1 MKTPIDTVVGQIKEY
16 DPERGRV
23 IIECTYPDWFTM
35 SKRGYKQCLIQMLD
49 SRPLSSKQRNSCYAL
64 INEIAEFT
72 GMSKSMTKEWLK
84 IKFLTDDLQQ
94 TADKIFSLS
103 NAPMSLV
110 CAFQKF
116 LVGVILDYDIPC
128 RFPLLNMVD
137 DIPDYLYACLVHKKC
152 CICGKTS
159 DLHHVDSVGSH
170 GYRDEIVH
178 EGMRVLPL
186 CRMHHEE
193 IHRTGK
199 TEFCKKYH
207 VTDGIVL
214 DKALC
219 RLYKLKTRK
228 EEKDA

>member
-1 MKTPIDTVVGQIKEY
+1 MKNPVDTVKGRIVDY
-16 DPERGRV
+16 DPATGEV
-23 IIECTYPDWFTM
+23 TIKAKYEDWFTLT
-35 SKRGYKQCLIQMLD
+35 KREYKECLIQMID
-49 SRPLSSKQRNSCYAL
+49 SRPLSEKQRRACYAM
-64 INEIAEFT
+64 IGEIAEYT
-72 GMSKSMTKEWLK
+72 GMSKSMTKDWLK

-137 DIPDYLYACLVHKKC
+137 DIPDYLYACLTHKKC
-152 CICGKTS
+152 CICGRPS
-159 DLHHVDSVGSH
+159 DLHHVDAVGS
-170 GYRDEIVH
+170 GRNREEIVH

-186 CRMHHEE
+186 CRLHHEE